1 MRLQPQHSE
10 FRVVALLAV
19 AWLAGCA
26 ATDTGVRP
34 DQSEPPEDLTSF
46 FLVIRDAR
54 DGHAEHAW
62 VKKAEFDGSEFANL
76 AASTSGSGACSRSRD
91 CDQEHHECYQ
101 GCKKR
106 KPPYPYKR
114 NSPEHIDY
122 CNETCLSSYME
133 CLKATGQHPVK
144 FMGMNDAIDWL
155 KRHRKELLAG
165 TVIVAAGVVLVVVS
179 SGAGVVIL
187 APLAVAI

>member
-1 MRLQPQHSE
+1 MRLQSQYPE
-10 FRVVALLAV
+10 FHVVALLAAV
-19 AWLAGCA
+19 WLAGCA
-26 ATDTGVRP
+26 ATDAGVRAG
-34 DQSEPPEDLTSF
+34 QTEQPEDVTSF

-62 VKKAEFDGSEFANL
+62 VKKAEFHGAGVADM
-76 AASTSGSGACSRSRD
+76 AASTSESGACGRSRD

-122 CNETCLSSYME
+122 CNKTCLSGYME
-133 CLKATGQHPVK
+133 CLKATGQHPVQ
-144 FMGMNDAIDWL
+144 FMGMNDAINWL
-155 KRHRKELLAG
+155 KRHRKELLVG
-165 TVIVAAGVVLVVVS
+165 TVIVAAGVALVVVS
-179 SGAGVVIL
+179 SGAGVVVL
-187 APLAVAI
+187 APLAAAI